1 MMKRSDDYQGL
12 INALERRVREL
23 ESRLA
28 AAEARIAALEQRGYP
43 VQPLPV
49 ITPMPP
55 CNPLPGWPWHEVT
68 CESGS
73 IPAVTIKP
81 LGSAT

>member
-1 MMKRSDDYQGL
+1 MTTDER
-12 INALERRVREL
+12 IAALEA
-23 ESRLA
+23 RLA

-43 VQPLPV
+43 VQPPQV
-49 ITPMPP
+49 PFMPFAP
-55 CNPLPGWPWHEVT
+55 PPGWPWHEVT
-68 CESGS
+68 CESDS